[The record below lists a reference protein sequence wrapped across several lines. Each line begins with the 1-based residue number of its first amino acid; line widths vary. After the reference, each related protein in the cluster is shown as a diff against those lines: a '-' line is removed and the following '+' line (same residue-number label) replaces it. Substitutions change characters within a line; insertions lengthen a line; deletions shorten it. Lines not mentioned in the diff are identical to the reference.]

1 MNNNISKSNN
11 ISKINSNNNK
21 NDNDNDSLIE
31 KYMKHMSDKEKLAF
45 EIAKDHL
52 GSSFDIEKCI
62 GFKKFVNKNKN

>member
-1 MNNNISKSNN
+1 MNNNISKSND

-21 NDNDNDSLIE
+21 NDNDSLIE

-62 GFKKFVNKNKN
+62 GFKKFVNKN

>member
-11 ISKINSNNNK
+11 NK
-21 NDNDNDSLIE
+21 NDNDSLIE

-62 GFKKFVNKNKN
+62 GFKKFVNKN